1 MEIWK
6 LHCVNELHKR
16 VQMITLEL
24 VEDYREFMINEHKK
38 LFLEY
43 YERVFVKSSW
53 HIYWYLAELH
63 NRIQKRSFLIHL
75 IKYFKCIA
83 NFLT

>member
-43 YERVFVKSSW
+43 YERVFVKSS
-53 HIYWYLAELH
+53 
-63 NRIQKRSFLIHL
+63 
-75 IKYFKCIA
+75 
-83 NFLT
+83 